1 MAGIFFKQY
10 RYYIV
15 ILAGVVAGTLLANLA
30 IDNVTDKI
38 GIFNPDFKNAF
49 ANVNLDGTLYLRYI
63 FAMRLKEYIGLWLVL
78 LTPAAIAGIYV
89 FMAVVGVSTGMM
101 VSVSV
106 MNMGVKGMFIY
117 AVSLLP
123 QYIIYAAAVFFIV
136 SYIEKR
142 HITMKKTTVAIIIS
156 FLFLITG
163 TLYET
168 YISPV
173 LIGKLLEHISYC
185 I

>member
-78 LTPAAIAGIYV
+78 LTPAAITGIYV
-89 FMAVVGVSTGMM
+89 FMAVVGISTGMM

-106 MNMGVKGMFIY
+106 MNMGVKGMF
-117 AVSLLP
+117 
-123 QYIIYAAAVFFIV
+123 IYAAAVFFIV

-142 HITMKKTTVAIIIS
+142 HITMKKTTVAIMIS
-156 FLFLITG
+156 LLFLITG

>member
-15 ILAGVVAGTLLANLA
+15 ILAGVVAGTLLANLV

-78 LTPAAIAGIYV
+78 LTPAAITGIYV
-89 FMAVVGVSTGMM
+89 FMAVVGISTGMM

-142 HITMKKTTVAIIIS
+142 HITMKKTTVAIMIS
-156 FLFLITG
+156 LLFLITG

>member
-63 FAMRLKEYIGLWLVL
+63 FAMRLKEYIGLWLNGNICFYGCCGDKYRNDGKRECYEYGSQRNVHICRKPSATVYYICRCRFFHSIL
-78 LTPAAIAGIYV
+78 YRKKTYYYEKNNSCNNDIALIPD
-89 FMAVVGVSTGMM
+89 
-101 VSVSV
+101 
-106 MNMGVKGMFIY
+106 N
-117 AVSLLP
+117 
-123 QYIIYAAAVFFIV
+123 
-136 SYIEKR
+136 R
-142 HITMKKTTVAIIIS
+142 HII
-156 FLFLITG
+156 
-163 TLYET
+163 
-168 YISPV
+168 
-173 LIGKLLEHISYC
+173 
-185 I
+185 

>member
-78 LTPAAIAGIYV
+78 LTPAAITGIYV
-89 FMAVVGVSTGMM
+89 FLAGGGGDKYRNDGKRECYEYGSQRNVHICRKPSATV
-101 VSVSV
+101 
-106 MNMGVKGMFIY
+106 Y
-117 AVSLLP
+117 
-123 QYIIYAAAVFFIV
+123 YICRCRFFHSIL
-136 SYIEKR
+136 YRKKTYYYEKNNSCNNDIALIPDNR
-142 HITMKKTTVAIIIS
+142 HII
-156 FLFLITG
+156 
-163 TLYET
+163 
-168 YISPV
+168 
-173 LIGKLLEHISYC
+173 
-185 I
+185 